1 LIKPILTKHFTN
13 KTVTVGENVTFTCE
27 TQIDALPLFFF
38 YKIDPLIF
46 DLYNSFSYEKS
57 KIDLLDKFAVG
68 LQDKN
73 NLFNDYATI
82 DRRYVL
88 QRREHSLDS
97 NKDPLSD
104 LETINLHILNTTK
117 QDSAFYLCIVANN
130 PKSFRVTYSYL
141 SVVDP
146 EATTKQMNTYINSNS
161 FFSSMPSIHD
171 LSSKNF
177 LERNKFLILSIACLF
192 VIVVLIVALSM
203 CYCCLQCM
211 RTKRQKEKFKYS
223 VSLNKEILGM
233 SGSKVNTLLE
243 RTMSTMRKNFVY
255 SSITPNEI
263 ENNQVISS
271 SSTNSSMVSSQ
282 RCATFDS
289 QDVRDIN
296 KNGDYLN
303 DFSYNANTN
312 LLSVDSQWEFQKE
325 RYIKNYI

>member
-1 LIKPILTKHFTN
+1 MIKPILTKHFTN
-13 KTVTVGENVTFTCE
+13 KTINVGENVTFTCE

-46 DLYNSFSYEKS
+46 DSYNSVSYDKPN
-57 KIDLLDKFAVG
+57 IDLLDKFAVG

-82 DRRYVL
+82 DRRYIL
-88 QRREHSLDS
+88 QRREHYLDA

-104 LETINLHILNTTK
+104 LETINLHILNTIK

-130 PKSFRVTYSYL
+130 PKYFRVTYSYL
-141 SVVDP
+141 SVVDA
-146 EATTKQMNTYINSNS
+146 EVTTKNMTAYIDSNS
-161 FFSSMPSIHD
+161 VSSSISSIHD

-177 LERNKFLILSIACLF
+177 LERNKFLILAISCLF
-192 VIVVLIVALSM
+192 VIMVLIVALSM

-223 VSLNKEILGM
+223 ASINKEIFGM
-233 SGSKVNTLLE
+233 PGSKVNTLLE

-255 SSITPNEI
+255 SSITPNQI
-263 ENNQVISS
+263 ENNQAMSS
-271 SSTNSSMVSSQ
+271 SSTNSSMLSSQ

-289 QDVRDIN
+289 QGVRDLN

-303 DFSYNANTN
+303 DFSYNVNTN

-325 RYIKNYI
+325 KYVNNYF